1 MSAAYTLEIAA
12 GTLSCALAAQQGGA
26 NRVELCQALELGG
39 LTPSYATLALAR
51 ERLDIALYVLI
62 RPRAGDFCY
71 DEAETETMLRDIE
84 QCVRLGCDGV
94 VIGALDTNG
103 RVDAP
108 LCRTLIAAADPLG
121 VTFHRAFDA
130 ARDQMQ
136 ALETIIELGCERI
149 LTSGAAAGAPQAAD
163 TLAALVEQAAGRISI
178 MPGAGITPDNLAT
191 LVQTIGAREYHASAK
206 TERVSD
212 MRFHNPAL
220 TGLAA
225 NWLTTDVNTVRALR
239 TVLDGIS

>member
-1 MSAAYTLEIAA
+1 MSAYTLEIAA

-51 ERLDIALYVLI
+51 ERLNIALYVLI
-62 RPRAGDFCY
+62 RPRAGDFCH
-71 DEAETETMLRDIE
+71 DQLETDTMLRDIE

-94 VIGALDTNG
+94 VIGALNADG
-103 RVDAP
+103 QVDVP

-130 ARDQMQ
+130 ARDQGQ
-136 ALETIIELGCERI
+136 ALERIIELGCERV
-149 LTSGAAAGAPQAAD
+149 LTSGAAAGAPDAMA
-163 TLAALVEQAAGRISI
+163 TLAALVRQANGRISI
-178 MPGAGITPDNLAT
+178 MPGAGITPNHLAT
-191 LVQTIGAREYHASAK
+191 LAQTTGAREYHASAK
-206 TERVSD
+206 TERISH

-225 NWLTTDVNTVRALR
+225 NWMTTDASQVRALR
-239 TVLDGIS
+239 SILDQLE